1 MQFTIHWFALLAL
14 LFAAAPVFAQE
25 VQIPTDTTQLS
36 SVETKDGNEFIG
48 YIRSIESDVIVVS
61 TENFGEVRIRRQN
74 IKSIRPLE
82 KGQIVAGEYWPYNP
96 HATRYF
102 FGPNGY
108 GLRKGEGYY
117 QNTWVFFN
125 QVSYGISDN
134 FSMGLGIIPLF
145 LFAGAPTPVWITPKV
160 SLPIKR
166 DKINLGL
173 GGLFGTVLGN
183 EGSSFGI
190 AYGQATFGS
199 RDRNINVGLG
209 YGYAGESW
217 ANTPTISVSGVYRV
231 GKKFALMTENYMISA
246 GEENYVLM
254 SAGGRFIGKKIAVD
268 AGLVLPTQTGG
279 EFFAIPWLGI
289 TAPFGKIG
297 G

>member
-1 MQFTIHWFALLAL
+1 MPFTIRLLALLAL

-36 SVETKDGNEFIG
+36 SIETKDGNEFIG

-61 TENFGEVRIRRQN
+61 TESFGDVRIRRQN
-74 IKSIRPLE
+74 LKSIRPLE

-166 DKINLGL
+166 DKISLGL
-173 GGLFGTVLGN
+173 GGLFGTVLG
-183 EGSSFGI
+183 GDGGAFGI

-209 YGYAGESW
+209 YGYADESW

-289 TAPFGKIG
+289 TVPFGKIG